1 MRLHYVLLAVAIIG
15 CDGPPEESSTEQ
27 ATVVINPSSFDFGTV
42 QVGSLSPVYTV
53 TVAPGPLNQ
62 NDTVMAVTASCPD
75 FDIRAMGL
83 PADVFR
89 VCNIVTCLDPNGC
102 PNPNIVAG
110 DAEPTPGVI
119 CQTIDIQRYTFDTF
133 FRPRVAG
140 QVSCVVSVRETDN
153 NNDTVNTKTIT
164 LTGTGDPPPIN
175 AEVSPA
181 SIAFGDV
188 RRNTDS
194 TATQLKVTSTGAA
207 ALSVSSV
214 TVSAGFAIKTG
225 PTGPYQLPPNASQ
238 AYAVACH
245 PTTLGPLSGQ
255 LVVASNDPDQPSIA
269 VALTCRG
276 IDSSLDISPS
286 PAALPATRVGE
297 PIDAT
302 IALKNTGNVAM
313 KLESVTLTGRGIA
326 MLTSP
331 PPGTMLVT
339 QGEADVGVR
348 FDAAAEGDV
357 SATLVATYDGGQ
369 TRTTQ
374 ITARALATSLALTP
388 DGDIDF
394 GPVCGGQTRSQ
405 DFTLMANDQGA
416 FSLASI
422 SDPGAPFG
430 VVAPKLPVAVQGA
443 GASQVHF
450 QVTAAPSAP
459 GMAAGDVVV
468 HTDIPGGADHTL
480 HLAVQGL
487 PPGVTA
493 TPDAIDLGSNP
504 VNTTTIGQEVH
515 LSNCGSAPIG
525 FRNARIE
532 GGIEGGDALD
542 FAIVQQPTAPMIAPA
557 AHASWLIVLQ
567 AHTVGVK
574 QAKFAVDFDGG
585 TASVDLQGEG
595 LGDHADS
602 GGGRSYYTC
611 SAGGPAGLGP
621 LGIALALLLS
631 RRRRRR

>member
-1 MRLHYVLLAVAIIG
+1 VRLDYVLLAVAVIG
-15 CDGPPEESSTEQ
+15 CGGPPEEASTQQ
-27 ATVVINPSSFDFGTV
+27 ASVVINPSSFDFGTV
-42 QVGSLSPVYTV
+42 QVGSVSPVYTV

-62 NDTVMAVTASCPD
+62 NDTVTAVTAGCPD
-75 FDIRAMGL
+75 FDIRATGL

-89 VCNIVTCLDPNGC
+89 VCNIVTCVDPNGC

-110 DAEPTPGVI
+110 DADPTPGVI
-119 CQTIDIQRYTFDTF
+119 CQTVDIKRYTFDTF

-153 NNDTVNTKTIT
+153 NTDTVNTKTIT

-175 AEVSPA
+175 AEVSPT

-194 TATQLKVTSTGAA
+194 TASQLRVTSTGAS
-207 ALSVSSV
+207 ALGVSSV
-214 TVSAGFAIKTG
+214 IVSPGFAIRSG
-225 PTGPYQLPPNASQ
+225 PTGAYQLPPGASQ
-238 AYAVACH
+238 SYAVVCH
-245 PTTLGPLSGQ
+245 PSALGPSTGQ

-269 VALTCRG
+269 VALSCRG

-302 IALKNTGNVAM
+302 IALKNTGNVGM
-313 KLESVTLTGRGIA
+313 KLESVALTGSGIT
-326 MLTSP
+326 MLSSP
-331 PPGTMLVT
+331 PPGTLLAT
-339 QGEADVGVR
+339 QGEADVAVH
-348 FDAAAEGDV
+348 FDAATEGDA
-357 SATLVATYDGGQ
+357 SATLIATYDGGQ
-369 TRTTQ
+369 TRSTQ

-394 GPVCGGQTRSQ
+394 GPVCGGQMRSQ
-405 DFTLMANDQGA
+405 DVTLMANDRGA

-430 VVAPKLPVAVQGA
+430 VAVPKLPIAVQGA
-443 GASQVHF
+443 GATQVHF

-504 VNTTTIGQEVH
+504 INTTTIGQEVH

-525 FRNARIE
+525 FRNPR
-532 GGIEGGDALD
+532 IEGGDALD

-567 AHTVGVK
+567 AHTIGVK
-574 QAKFAVDFDGG
+574 QAKFAVDHDGG

-595 LGDHADS
+595 LGDRADS
-602 GGGRSYYTC
+602 AGRGSYYAC
-611 SAGGPAGLGP
+611 SAGGPAGLAP
-621 LGIALALLLS
+621 LGIALALLLG
-631 RRRRRR
+631 RRRRRG

>member
-1 MRLHYVLLAVAIIG
+1 MRLDYVLLAVVLVG
-15 CDGPPEESSTEQ
+15 CQGPPGESSAEQ
-27 ATVVINPSSFDFGTV
+27 ASVVINPSSFDFGTV
-42 QVGSLSPVYTV
+42 QVGSVSPAYTV

-62 NDTVMAVTASCPD
+62 NDTVTAVTANCPD
-75 FDIRAMGL
+75 FEIRATGL

-89 VCNIVTCLDPNGC
+89 VCTIVTCLDPAGC
-102 PNPNIVAG
+102 PNPNILA
-110 DAEPTPGVI
+110 DDSEPTPGVI
-119 CQTIDIQRYTFDTF
+119 CQTVDIQRYTFDTF

-140 QVSCVVSVRETDN
+140 PVSCVVTVRETDN
-153 NNDTVNTKTIT
+153 VNDTVNNKAIT

-175 AEVSPA
+175 ADVSPA

-194 TATQLKVTSTGAA
+194 TQTQVRVTSTGASPLA
-207 ALSVSSV
+207 VSSV
-214 TVSAGFAIKTG
+214 TISAGFAIRAGLTIG
-225 PTGPYQLPPNASQ
+225 YQLPPGASQ
-238 AYAVACH
+238 SYSVVCH
-245 PTTLGPLSGQ
+245 PAALGPMTGQ

-313 KLESVTLTGRGIA
+313 KLESVALTGDGIT

-331 PPGTMLVT
+331 PAGTTLPT
-339 QGEADVGVR
+339 QGEADVGVH
-348 FDAAAEGDV
+348 FEAAAAGDA

-388 DGDIDF
+388 DGDVDF

-405 DFTLMANDQGA
+405 DVTLIANDQGA
-416 FSLASI
+416 FSLSSI

-430 VVAPKLPVAVQGA
+430 VAAPKLPVAVQGA
-443 GASQVHF
+443 GATQVHF
-450 QVTAAPSAP
+450 QVTAAPT
-459 GMAAGDVVV
+459 AAATAAADVVV

-493 TPDAIDLGSNP
+493 TPGAIDLGSNP
-504 VNTTTIGQEVH
+504 INTTTIGQEVH

-525 FRNARIE
+525 FRNPR
-532 GGIEGGDALD
+532 IEGGDALD

-557 AHASWLIVLQ
+557 GHVSWLIVLQ

-574 QAKFAVDFDGG
+574 QAKFAVDHDGG

-595 LGDHADS
+595 LGDRAES
-602 GGGRSYYTC
+602 TGRGSYYAC
-611 SAGGPAGLGP
+611 SAGGPAGLWP
-621 LGIALALLLS
+621 LGVALALVLG
-631 RRRRRR
+631 RRRRAG